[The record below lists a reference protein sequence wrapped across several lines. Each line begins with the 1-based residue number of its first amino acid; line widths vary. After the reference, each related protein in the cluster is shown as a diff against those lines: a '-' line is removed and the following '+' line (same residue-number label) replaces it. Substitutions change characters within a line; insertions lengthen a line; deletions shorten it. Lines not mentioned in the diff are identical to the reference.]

1 MLSRAAASGL
11 RGRVRNTA
19 PRSYSTNSSRAH
31 DLHVGDQLRNW
42 RVVARKD
49 VEEFSLRATELRHD
63 FSAAK
68 FLRLTP
74 VTAGNKDNGG
84 GADEINSFSVNF
96 KTTPADSTGKF

>member
-1 MLSRAAASGL
+1 MLSRAAASGI

-19 PRSYSTNSSRAH
+19 SRSYSSRAH
-31 DLHVGDQLRNW
+31 DLQVGDQLRNW

-49 VEEFSLRATELRHD
+49 VEEFSLRATELRHE

-74 VTAGNKDNGG
+74 VTAGDKDKGG

-96 KTTPADSTGKF
+96 KTTPADSTGKL